1 MKRKEDM
8 IQLSNMQW
16 LVLVLSIG
24 LLKELLHMVSS
35 FAWLLLYNFFL
46 VIKTL

>member
-16 LVLVLSIG
+16 LVLTLSKG
-24 LLKELLHMVSS
+24 FLQELLLMVSS
-35 FAWLLLYNFFL
+35 FGWLLLYNFFL
-46 VIKTL
+46 VIET